1 MPQESLKDRIARL
14 NREARA
20 ARKMGD
26 AAGAGR
32 AERKVRR
39 ARSDRRD
46 ILSDFEERIPGQTR
60 ATPPVQVSGPPPR
73 PPKKPT
79 TSGQESSATA
89 TPQPAATSK
98 DDPKDVTSHPQ
109 PAGDSPRDNRKLAE
123 AEQAASTTAVPQ
135 PGSSRSNLSARTA
148 ELERLEKAG
157 TLTADE
163 KRELAGNRGQT
174 DRQTAGAVLAGAGV
188 AIAPAVL
195 TGAVAKQV
203 LAVIA
208 RGGQSGQ
215 AAPAT
220 APAVLTGAVAKQVL
234 AVIARGGQSGQ
245 AAPATLIKVSQGQI
259 IIMASVGGT
268 ISALNVKG
276 NKERLDA
283 IGDWIKGKI
292 ARGES
297 FQGQLEGLK
306 DSTPTQAGNK
316 LFEQA
321 TSMGGIDKPDTKALD
336 QLKTISKPVDGVSER
351 VGTTT
356 KERPDTAEP
365 LRDISAKS
373 AIAAD
378 FEKLLNT
385 VNDRRRKDIHK
396 GSVERFK
403 SQREKRKELSGV
415 AKPQTKLQQKTR
427 ELLAERQLR
436 NKIAEAAQTASAPTG
451 GSLTQAER
459 DARLLEV
466 IKAAQKTLVA
476 TPTPPTRPT
485 SGRKTIPA
493 AIATFLTTLNSRVS
507 DKDRKT
513 PQDMWSGASDP
524 TRQAWIDLVVPVSG
538 KPAPD
543 IARGGPVGDLESRT
557 GPSTT
562 TGESSTGPSA
572 TTTGESS
579 TGPSATTT
587 GESSTGPSTTTT
599 GDTTSPGAGTSL
611 TKPGSSTTPAKPTPA
626 HPVRPADT
634 VRAATPSLS
643 RAGSGQVRPVAGG
656 GAVVPFFPLLLPS
669 GGTLRK
675 GQYAKTIRWTQG
687 WTVVTRN
694 LFTGETT
701 WSRNTGNP
709 KLTPAQTLRVVE
721 IGPKRPRR
729 QRLDLGVVDVVIAG
743 NRLKFVRSNDTGQKF
758 GAKRIRSRFKL
769 RNK

>member
-1 MPQESLKDRIARL
+1 MPTSIREKIRRLEHQRAGSRARGDTAGE
-14 NREARA
+14 RRA
-20 ARKMGD
+20 ARQI
-26 AAGAGR
+26 
-32 AERKVRR
+32 ERLEQ
-39 ARSDRRD
+39 DRRD
-46 ILSDFEERIPGQTR
+46 ILGDFEERIPGQTR
-60 ATPPVQVSGPPPR
+60 AT

-89 TPQPAATSK
+89 TPQPAAPSRDDPAPKKEPATTARPQAAATSK

-188 AIAPAVL
+188 AI
-195 TGAVAKQV
+195 
-203 LAVIA
+203 
-208 RGGQSGQ
+208 
-215 AAPAT
+215 

-365 LRDISAKS
+365 LEVIDAVNQGNVDKVLKG
-373 AIAAD
+373 AAD
-378 FEKLLNT
+378 TKGRISTDEAQ
-385 VNDRRRKDIHK
+385 RKTAADK
-396 GSVERFK
+396 RDDDQSKRVKEASKERSA
-403 SQREKRKELSGV
+403 SQAKATEQEAVRVKELQRQAAAARKEIAGIGASSRSKAALED
-415 AKPQTKLQQKTR
+415 AKNRAFKLQQLKQAAKKPPNITPA
-427 ELLAERQLR
+427 LSAAAATTVVVA
-436 NKIAEAAQTASAPTG
+436 IAKATG
-451 GSLTQAER
+451 AKHTDGQM
-459 DARLLEV
+459 
-466 IKAAQKTLVA
+466 
-476 TPTPPTRPT
+476 
-485 SGRKTIPA
+485 A
-493 AIATFLTTLNSRVS
+493 AILQDFDERIISI
-507 DKDRKT
+507 T
-513 PQDMWSGASDP
+513 PS
-524 TRQAWIDLVVPVSG
+524 
-538 KPAPD
+538 K
-543 IARGGPVGDLESRT
+543 
-557 GPSTT
+557 
-562 TGESSTGPSA
+562 TGE
-572 TTTGESS
+572 
-579 TGPSATTT
+579 
-587 GESSTGPSTTTT
+587 
-599 GDTTSPGAGTSL
+599 
-611 TKPGSSTTPAKPTPA
+611 
-626 HPVRPADT
+626 
-634 VRAATPSLS
+634 
-643 RAGSGQVRPVAGG
+643 
-656 GAVVPFFPLLLPS
+656 
-669 GGTLRK
+669 
-675 GQYAKTIRWTQG
+675 
-687 WTVVTRN
+687 
-694 LFTGETT
+694 
-701 WSRNTGNP
+701 
-709 KLTPAQTLRVVE
+709 
-721 IGPKRPRR
+721 
-729 QRLDLGVVDVVIAG
+729 GVVIELDAG
-743 NRLKFVRSNDTGQKF
+743 CAEHAKGRDFPARSYR
-758 GAKRIRSRFKL
+758 ARV
-769 RNK
+769 